1 MSASTRTAPCAAPT
15 LRPLNDRVPLA
26 SGSMND
32 DFLAAFAGAL
42 YRTSLW
48 TFTSRLEQRHSDAEQ
63 RWIFTGGFY
72 REPKAGHA
80 FSMASQFMDSDARRL
95 DGTDSRSSDIRL
107 SWAFRPESSR
117 WMVLNRLDWRTE
129 RSGAASGRVD
139 AARIVD
145 NFNSSWQIT
154 PGSQLGL
161 QVAARYGRSSF
172 GSESYSGLRHAGGIR
187 LSP

>member
-1 MSASTRTAPCAAPT
+1 
-15 LRPLNDRVPLA
+15 
-26 SGSMND
+26 MND

-80 FSMASQFMDSDARRL
+80 FSAANQNAICWRPAPTAAVPTSAVL
-95 DGTDSRSSDIRL
+95 L
-107 SWAFRPESSR
+107 SGRASR

-129 RSGAASGRVD
+129 RSGAAAAKVD
-139 AARIVD
+139 AARIVEI
-145 NFNSSWQIT
+145 ST
-154 PGSQLGL
+154 
-161 QVAARYGRSSF
+161 AAGRSRPAAACSWVV
-172 GSESYSGLRHAGGIR
+172 R
-187 LSP
+187 